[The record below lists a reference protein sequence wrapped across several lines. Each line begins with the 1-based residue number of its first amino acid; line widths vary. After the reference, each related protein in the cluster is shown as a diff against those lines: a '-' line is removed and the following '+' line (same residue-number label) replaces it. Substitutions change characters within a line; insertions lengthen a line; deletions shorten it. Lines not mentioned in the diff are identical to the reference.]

1 VLTFGTAQGNI
12 PLAALGAL
20 LALGVVVLSGA
31 LLREPLSRVPENTI
45 KFAVGLLLSAFG
57 LFWSVEGLAI
67 EWPGGD
73 LAILGLLAYL
83 TIVSLG
89 FVAAL
94 RSTPVRQA
102 AKGPSST
109 PTGD

>member
-1 VLTFGTAQGNI
+1 MLTFGTAQGNI

-20 LALGVVVLSGA
+20 LALAVVVLVGA
-31 LLREPLSRVPENTI
+31 LLQEPLSHVPENTI

-57 LFWSVEGLAI
+57 LFWSVEGLAV

-83 TIVSLG
+83 TIISLG

-94 RSTPVRQA
+94 RGTLVRQA
-102 AKGPSST
+102 AEGTSRA